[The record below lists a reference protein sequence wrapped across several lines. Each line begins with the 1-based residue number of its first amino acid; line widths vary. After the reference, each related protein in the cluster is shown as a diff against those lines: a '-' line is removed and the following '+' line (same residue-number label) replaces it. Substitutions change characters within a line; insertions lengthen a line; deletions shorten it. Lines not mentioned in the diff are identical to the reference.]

1 MTSFSHAKRQV
12 TLHPAQ
18 IWMSRCEYRTRILE
32 QRYNF
37 LRKVCTFPSFS
48 CRAMGDFLI
57 ELTIWQV
64 KAWIALRNGAACIE
78 IQKHEISDGQRI
90 SPPQKITVEEKG
102 KKKSVNDRSDWR
114 KI

>member
-1 MTSFSHAKRQV
+1 MTSFSHAKQQV

-64 KAWIALRNGAACIE
+64 KAWIALSNGTACIE

-90 SPPQKITVEEKG
+90 SPPKKYYSRGERQEK
-102 KKKSVNDRSDWR
+102 KR
-114 KI
+114 KR

>member
-78 IQKHEISDGQRI
+78 IPKHEISDGQRI
-90 SPPQKITVEEKG
+90 PPPKIVLQYRRKV
-102 KKKSVNDRSDWR
+102 KKKA
-114 KI
+114 

>member
-1 MTSFSHAKRQV
+1 
-12 TLHPAQ
+12 
-18 IWMSRCEYRTRILE
+18 
-32 QRYNF
+32 
-37 LRKVCTFPSFS
+37 
-48 CRAMGDFLI
+48 MGDFLI

-64 KAWIALRNGAACIE
+64 KAWIALSNGAACIE

-90 SPPQKITVEEKG
+90 SPPPKNITVEEKG